1 MAMTVGYPVR
11 VQGRLDAPSRWLWLV
26 KWLLALPHYI
36 VLVFL
41 WIGFVAVSLV
51 AFVAVLATGR
61 YPRALFDYN
70 VGVLRWTWRVT
81 YYAYGA
87 LGTDRYPPFSL
98 DDVPDYPARLDI
110 DYPDHLSRGLV
121 LVKWWL
127 LALPHYLVIG
137 FFLGGSTWV
146 AQQEDWTFNTGGPG
160 LIGLLVLVAA
170 VVLAV
175 TGSYPRSV
183 FDFVLGMNRWVLR
196 VAAYAGLMTDAYPPF
211 RLDMGGDDPGALA
224 VQNRPAPPAGT
235 VPDSPAVQAPPAPPP
250 SAVSAGRV
258 VGAVVVGIIG
268 LTGLGLLAGGLGV
281 LAVDRTQRDDTGYL
295 TADWQRLSTGTAA
308 LVSEDIDLR
317 IDGGPDVRAD
327 DLLGDVRLR
336 VTSEGSRPVF
346 VGIAEANAVRPYLGG
361 FGHDVVTGVGL
372 GDTTYRRVAGG
383 ATASAPTEQTLW
395 AASTVGTG
403 QQTLTWTPDDGRWV
417 LVVMNADGLPG
428 LTVTAQAGAEIP
440 VLTWVAVGLLV
451 GGGLIVLVSAVVVVL
466 LLRR

>member
-1 MAMTVGYPVR
+1 MAATVGYPVR

-98 DDVPDYPARLDI
+98 DDVPDYPARLDV

-127 LALPHYLVIG
+127 LALPHYLVVG
-137 FFLGGSTWV
+137 FFLGGSTLV
-146 AQQEDWTFNTGGPG
+146 VQQEDWTFNTGGPG

-224 VQNRPAPPAGT
+224 VQNRPAPPAGG
-235 VPDSPAVQAPPAPPP
+235 VPGSPEEQAPPAPPP
-250 SAVSAGRV
+250 SPVSAGRV
-258 VGAVVVGIIG
+258 VGAVVVGVIG
-268 LTGLGLLAGGLGV
+268 LTGLGLLTGGLGV

-295 TADWQRLSTGTAA
+295 TGDWQRLSTGTAA

-317 IDGGPDVRAD
+317 IDGAPDVRAD

-336 VTSEGSRPVF
+336 VTSESGRPVF
-346 VGIAEANAVRPYLGG
+346 VGLAETDAVRPYLAG
-361 FGHDVVTGVGL
+361 FGHDVVSGVGF
-372 GDTTYRRVAGG
+372 GDTGYRRLAGDV
-383 ATASAPTEQTLW
+383 TAPAPAEQGFW
-395 AASTVGTG
+395 AASTVGAG
-403 QQTLTWTPDDGRWV
+403 QQTLTWTPDEGRWV
-417 LVVMNADGLPG
+417 LVAMNADGLPG
-428 LTVTAQAGAEIP
+428 LTVTAQAGAQIP

-451 GGGLIVLVSAVVVVL
+451 TGGLIVLVSAVVVVL